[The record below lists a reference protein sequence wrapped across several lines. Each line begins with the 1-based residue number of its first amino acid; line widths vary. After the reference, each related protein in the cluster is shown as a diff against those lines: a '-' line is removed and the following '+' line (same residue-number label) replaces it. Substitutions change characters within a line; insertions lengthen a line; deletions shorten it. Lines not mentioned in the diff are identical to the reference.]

1 MYIYPKSLKD
11 HLVSAKNKCE
21 SSLDNKSA
29 PCLDA
34 KFVHLLKKIENN
46 TFQSKDK
53 SEIFDI

>member
-1 MYIYPKSLKD
+1 MIKVR
-11 HLVSAKNKCE
+11 LV
-21 SSLDNKSA
+21 
-29 PCLDA
+29 LDA